1 LKKAVLF
8 LSIILMLSGCAS
20 GSNTESSVE
29 SDNTPA
35 EIPQQIS
42 VQKDIG
48 ELLES
53 TFMEL
58 WKSDTVDIEVSMT
71 VEGEE
76 KSNEKQVYQYRIAG
90 SKKNKKAILEME
102 EPDGKKVHY
111 IINAD
116 NIYDIDDS
124 EKTYT
129 VSEYKKTVESF
140 IKAYT
145 TDMNMGMS
153 ESLKIADSGM
163 TEFDGKE
170 LDFEKYNVKMSD
182 GAGENITV
190 TYYFKDNK
198 PYAEVMQSDRGK
210 TTFTFKKV
218 SDTIKDENIFKVSKD
233 YSEKE

>member
-1 LKKAVLF
+1 MKKATLL
-8 LSIILMLSGCAS
+8 LSIILMLSGCTS
-20 GSNTESSVE
+20 GSNTESSVDT
-29 SDNTPA
+29 SKTPA

-71 VEGEE
+71 VEGKE
-76 KSNEKQVYQYRIAG
+76 KSSGKQVYQYRVAG
-90 SKKNKKAILEME
+90 SKKNKSAMLEME

-116 NIYDIDDS
+116 KIYNIDDS

-129 VSEYKKTVESF
+129 VSEYKKTVDSF

-145 TDMNMGMS
+145 TDMNLGMS
-153 ESLKIADSGM
+153 ESLKIADSG
-163 TEFDGKE
+163 TADFDGKE

-218 SDTIKDENIFKVSKD
+218 SDTIKDENILKVSKD
-233 YSEKE
+233 HSEK